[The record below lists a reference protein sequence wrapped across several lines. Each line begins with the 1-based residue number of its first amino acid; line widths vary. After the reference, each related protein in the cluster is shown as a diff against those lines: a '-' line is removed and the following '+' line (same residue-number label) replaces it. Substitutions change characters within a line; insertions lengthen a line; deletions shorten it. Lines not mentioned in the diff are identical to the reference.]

1 MKTFLNFK
9 KIHGFYFLFTRTLK
23 ILVCGFIF
31 TFLFFSFLSLNFAQA
46 VTGVPEIINFQGRL
60 MDPSGNLLGSAS
72 GTDYCYRFGI
82 WDVSTGGTANPNQ
95 LWPGAFATPTTMT
108 IVTRSGVFD
117 ASIGGAGGDT
127 LNFNF
132 QDNDTIYINVEVATK
147 VGASCTTGADEVF
160 ETLDPRPQIVS
171 SGFAINSNTAGTV
184 TAAAQTA
191 ITSLGTLTGLTVSGN
206 LSLTSTN
213 TTQVTTASALALN
226 VNSLTVGTG
235 FYVASSS
242 LSSGSLIDLAITGT
256 AGLTNQKGL
265 NISLSGANAT
275 GAQTT
280 YGAYLSNTHT
290 GTSNNVCLYA
300 TASGGTNNYAAI
312 FEAGNVGIGTTGPA
326 ALLHLVTNNADDS
339 GGIRMERTSA
349 TTGRYNQYISSTGDF
364 TLSETAVGTRLT
376 IQKTT
381 GNLGINTTTPLTR
394 LDVAGNVRTTGK
406 ATAVLTGTID
416 PAASTTVTGVG
427 TLFTT
432 ELVIGDRITVT
443 G

>member
-95 LWPGAFATPTTMT
+95 LWPGSFATPTTMT

-171 SGFAINSNTAGTV
+171 S
-184 TAAAQTA
+184 
-191 ITSLGTLTGLTVSGN
+191 SLGG
-206 LSLTSTN
+206 
-213 TTQVTTASALALN
+213 
-226 VNSLTVGTG
+226 
-235 FYVASSS
+235 
-242 LSSGSLIDLAITGT
+242 
-256 AGLTNQKGL
+256 
-265 NISLSGANAT
+265 
-275 GAQTT
+275 
-280 YGAYLSNTHT
+280 H
-290 GTSNNVCLYA
+290 
-300 TASGGTNNYAAI
+300 
-312 FEAGNVGIGTTGPA
+312 
-326 ALLHLVTNNADDS
+326 
-339 GGIRMERTSA
+339 
-349 TTGRYNQYISSTGDF
+349 
-364 TLSETAVGTRLT
+364 
-376 IQKTT
+376 
-381 GNLGINTTTPLTR
+381 
-394 LDVAGNVRTTGK
+394 
-406 ATAVLTGTID
+406 
-416 PAASTTVTGVG
+416 
-427 TLFTT
+427 
-432 ELVIGDRITVT
+432 
-443 G
+443 